1 MLCVWISSYVS
12 ELLSDLLTSPS
23 YSLYN
28 EGVCGG
34 WQAGG
39 EGVGVL
45 TTTALKRCPTVDD
58 CSLLKA
64 SRFNL
69 SSAEKR

>member
-1 MLCVWISSYVS
+1 MLKVKMLCVLISSYIS
-12 ELLSDLLTSPS
+12 ELLSDLPTSPNYFLS
-23 YSLYN
+23 NS
-28 EGVCGG
+28 GICGG
-34 WQAGG
+34 GG
-39 EGVGVL
+39 EYNGAE
-45 TTTALKRCPTVDD
+45 TTSTVDD